1 MKITSTMIA
10 TTTPMTIAI
19 MNLVFEEFE
28 EGVGQPLALQR
39 NWFPDVLHPHIRNKM
54 SNYIVKFF

>member
-1 MKITSTMIA
+1 MIA

-19 MNLVFEEFE
+19 GNLVFEEFE
-28 EGVGQPLALQR
+28 EGVGQPLVLQR

-54 SNYIVKFF
+54 SNYIV

>member
-1 MKITSTMIA
+1 MIA